1 MFAQWES
8 FPGRMCSFFG
18 SWVPISRVAAEFL
31 RQWGTMVSNGLPTRR
46 NFQGVMTFSSTSTF
60 SFGDSQN
67 RQIGIWLLICAVMVF
82 AMTVLGGMTRLTHSG
97 LSMVTW
103 EPLAGIL
110 PPLSPEA
117 WVEEFENYKQFPEYQ
132 KINMGMSLAGF
143 KAIFWYE
150 FAHRLL
156 GRTVGLVF
164 ALPFAYFLVK
174 RRVDRRLGLH
184 LGALF
189 VLGGLQGVLGWYM
202 VSSGLV
208 DRPDVSQYRLTAHL
222 GLAVLIYGYMIW
234 LAMAVLLPSARPW
247 GEPPLVGFRVATFAI
262 AASAFI
268 LILSGGLVAGLDAGF
283 AYNTYPTMDGAWV
296 PAGMLTDPFGN
307 ITTVQ
312 FLHRWLG
319 PAMAILV
326 VLVWGRGLYLAL
338 PRRVMAAHYWLIFTL
353 AAQGA
358 TGIGTLLLVVPVPLA
373 SVHQAGALVFFTV
386 AIVAAFLTD
395 QARYEPASDIKV
407 LP

>member
-1 MFAQWES
+1 MTAS
-8 FPGRMCSFFG
+8 SK
-18 SWVPISRVAAEFL
+18 
-31 RQWGTMVSNGLPTRR
+31 GTY
-46 NFQGVMTFSSTSTF
+46 

-67 RQIGIWLLICAVMVF
+67 RQIGIWLLVCAAMVF
-82 AMTVLGGMTRLTHSG
+82 AMTVLGGLTRLTHSG
-97 LSMVTW
+97 LSIVTW

-150 FAHRLL
+150 FSHRLL
-156 GRTVGLVF
+156 GRAIGLVF
-164 ALPFAYFLVK
+164 AIPFIYFLVK
-174 RRVDRRLGLH
+174 RQVDQRLGLR

-189 VLGGLQGVLGWYM
+189 VLGGMQGVLGWYM

-234 LAMAVLLPSARPW
+234 LAMAVLIPMARPW
-247 GEPPLVGFRVATFAI
+247 GEAAPLGFRAATYAI
-262 AASAFI
+262 VGSVFV

-326 VLVWGRGLYLAL
+326 VLVWGRGLDLGL
-338 PRRVMAAHYWLIFTL
+338 PPRAMAAHYWVVFAL

-358 TGIGTLLLVVPVPLA
+358 IGIGTLILVVPVPLA
-373 SVHQAGALVFFTV
+373 SLHQGVALVVFTV

-395 QARYEPASDIKV
+395 QARLNPTPGIKV

>member
-1 MFAQWES
+1 
-8 FPGRMCSFFG
+8 
-18 SWVPISRVAAEFL
+18 
-31 RQWGTMVSNGLPTRR
+31 
-46 NFQGVMTFSSTSTF
+46 MTFSRTSTF

-97 LSMVTW
+97 LSIVTW
-103 EPLAGIL
+103 EPLTGIL

-117 WVEEFENYKQFPEYQ
+117 WAEEFENYKQFPEYQ

-150 FAHRLL
+150 FSHRLL
-156 GRTVGLVF
+156 GRTIGLVF
-164 ALPFAYFLVK
+164 ALPFVYFLMK
-174 RRVDRRLGLH
+174 RRVDRRLGIH

-189 VLGGLQGVLGWYM
+189 VLGGMQGVLGWYM

-208 DRPDVSQYRLTAHL
+208 DRPDVSHYRLTAHL
-222 GLAVLIYGYMIW
+222 GLAVVIYGYMIW
-234 LAMAVLLPSARPW
+234 LAMVVLLPSARPW
-247 GEPPLVGFRVATFAI
+247 GEPPPVGFRVATLAI

-296 PAGMLTDPFGN
+296 PAGMLTDPLGN

-319 PAMAILV
+319 PSMAILV
-326 VLVWGRGLYLAL
+326 VLVWGRGLDLAL
-338 PRRVMAAHYWLIFTL
+338 PRRAMAAHYWLVVTL

-373 SVHQAGALVFFTV
+373 SFHQAGAMVFFTV

-395 QARYEPASDIKV
+395 QARFEPTPGIKV
-407 LP
+407 LA